1 MSVRLP
7 QNDEEVVAVH
17 EPLNPS
23 ENDSFVETS
32 IPPMLHRDPMKP
44 GRLSFWLIF
53 IDSFLNALVHYFG
66 FVVIPI
72 LCL

>member
-32 IPPMLHRDPMKP
+32 IPPVLYDDP
-44 GRLSFWLIF
+44 L
-53 IDSFLNALVHYFG
+53 
-66 FVVIPI
+66 
-72 LCL
+72 